1 MRQVQALVRLHG
13 WAPIDEGD
21 SAYVQTRQ
29 RLPRERLEQAVCATA
44 QVADRRVGSGGQ
56 LNPFLVAAA

>member
-13 WAPIDEGD
+13 WAPIEEGD

-29 RLPRERLEQAVCATA
+29 RLPREERLEQAVRAIA
-44 QVADRRVGSGGQ
+44 KVADRRVGSGGQ
-56 LNPFLVAAA
+56 LNPF